1 MERMPCGQFHANAV
15 FFRIGVIAYNLYKLF
30 VNNVLNK
37 SWWKHQVQTIRWRL
51 YQKAGKVVNHSKK
64 LGLKVNKYLFE
75 LFNKIRYRS
84 WEFAMG

>member
-30 VNNVLNK
+30 VNKVLDK
-37 SWWKHQVQTIRWRL
+37 SWQKHQVQTLRWRL
-51 YQKAGKVVNHSKK
+51 YQKAGKIVSHA
-64 LGLKVNKYLFE
+64 GQIALKINYYLYEQFVR
-75 LFNKIRYRS
+75 IRHRT